1 MFDKL
6 KAIGKLKCP
15 ACYEGYL
22 FASKSK
28 FVKWNFDM
36 NKKCPSC
43 GEDLER
49 EPGFYYGAMFI
60 SYIISGLFSLIF
72 VGTAILVFHVQWEW
86 AIVLLGLVLIISF
99 SYLFKLSRTVWIHLI
114 LCKKN

>member
-49 EPGFYYGAMFI
+49 
-60 SYIISGLFSLIF
+60 
-72 VGTAILVFHVQWEW
+72 
-86 AIVLLGLVLIISF
+86 
-99 SYLFKLSRTVWIHLI
+99 
-114 LCKKN
+114 